1 MRVLALVALCS
12 SQAAAFSLSSP
23 AIGLRSAKAARSV
36 AGPRHSRPLP
46 LAAGGQQ
53 RCAVRAPAGAGALSM
68 SADIDVKEYIKI
80 FGRLGE
86 KMIFGDASAGLCC
99 HSACE
104 NCEWRYSFD
113 VMQSARPK
121 WIPTYRE
128 NRFEDGRE
136 HIAKWSGLFEDGD
149 APVNKEQ
156 FCERLAALK
165 FDMPLGPAGFLTA
178 KQADVSEE
186 AMSAF
191 WEYISR
197 GKPTLSPKQMQIR
210 LTKML
215 EDPTGAEGVMWP
227 DFIDCLTADDE
238 VAEDLDEAI
247 VVA

>member
-1 MRVLALVALCS
+1 
-12 SQAAAFSLSSP
+12 
-23 AIGLRSAKAARSV
+23 
-36 AGPRHSRPLP
+36 
-46 LAAGGQQ
+46 
-53 RCAVRAPAGAGALSM
+53 M

-113 VMQSARPK
+113 VMQSGACGCRGVRWGGAVEGEKGDLAVALNESLCALSLTLAPAAARVRADPHACTHAARPK